1 VTDAVR
7 VLIADD
13 HPSARAG
20 VRAVL
25 EAEDDFIV
33 CAEAGDAQE
42 AVEVAMAEHPDICL
56 LDVHM
61 PGSGISAAATISE
74 RLPDTAV
81 VMLTV
86 SGDEHDVFD
95 ALQAGAAGYL
105 LKDTDPDRIPV
116 ILRAV
121 LNGEGALPRRL
132 VGRMIEEFR
141 DRGRRRVPLRNQ
153 RAPSLTGREREVLEL
168 MGQDLTTAQIAK
180 RLFISPVTVRRY
192 VGSILKKLHVPDRE
206 SALRLVREN

>member
-1 VTDAVR
+1 MTHSMS

-33 CAEAGDAQE
+33 CAEAGDAQA
-42 AVEVAMAEHPDICL
+42 AVEVALAEHPDICL

-86 SGDEHDVFD
+86 SGDEDDVFD
-95 ALQAGAAGYL
+95 ALRAGAAGYL

-121 LNGEGALPRRL
+121 LNGEGALPRQL

-141 DRGRRRVPLRNQ
+141 DRGRRRVPLSNR
-153 RAPSLTGREREVLEL
+153 RAPSLTSREHEVLEL
-168 MGQDLTTAQIAK
+168 MGQDLTTAEIAE

-192 VGSILKKLHVPDRE
+192 VSGILRKLRVPDRE
-206 SALRLVREN
+206 SALRLVREG